1 MELDNKELER
11 LKKITKK
18 LRMNVLKMIT
28 HAGSGHLG
36 GSLSAA
42 EIVTVLFFKKM
53 KLNPKNPQWEERD
66 RFILSKGHA
75 CPIIYA
81 ALAELGYFPEAELL
95 TLRKL
100 GSRLQGH
107 PDKQLTPGIEM
118 STGSLGQGLSVA
130 NGLALGL
137 KLDGKSSKV
146 YVLLGDGESQE
157 GQIWEAAMTAS
168 HYKLDNLCAILDYNQ
183 MQIDGFINE
192 IKKLEPLNDKWK
204 AFGWETIEIDGHS
217 FQKITDALEQADK
230 TKRKPTIIIARTIK
244 GKGVSFM
251 EFNNYFH
258 GKAPS
263 QEEYEKAI
271 KELERNDC

>member
-1 MELDNKELER
+1 MELSNREIEK
-11 LKKITKK
+11 LKKIAKK
-18 LRMNVLKMIT
+18 LRMNVLKMVT
-28 HAGSGHLG
+28 NAGSGHLG

-42 EIVTVLFFKKM
+42 EIITALFFKKM
-53 KLNPKNPQWEERD
+53 RLNPKNPEWEDRD

-75 CPIIYA
+75 CPIVYA
-81 ALAELGYFPEAELL
+81 ALAELGYFPEEELL

-107 PDKQLTPGIEM
+107 PDRRLTPGIEM

-137 KLDGKSSKV
+137 RLNKKKAKV
-146 YVLLGDGESQE
+146 YVLIGDGESQE
-157 GQIWEAAMTAS
+157 GQIWEAAMTAG

-183 MQIDGFINE
+183 MQIDGFVNE
-192 IKKLEPLNDKWK
+192 IKRLEPLSEKWR

-217 FQKITDALEQADK
+217 FLQIMKAFEKADTVK
-230 TKRKPTIIIARTIK
+230 GKPTIIIAKTVK

-258 GKAPS
+258 GKAPTK
-263 QEEYEKAI
+263 EECEKAL
-271 KELERNDC
+271 KELEKDD

>member
-1 MELDNKELER
+1 
-11 LKKITKK
+11 
-18 LRMNVLKMIT
+18 
-28 HAGSGHLG
+28 
-36 GSLSAA
+36 
-42 EIVTVLFFKKM
+42 VLFFKKM
-53 KLNPKNPQWEERD
+53 RLNPKDPEWDGRD

-81 ALAELGYFPEAELL
+81 ALAELGYFPEEELL

-107 PDKQLTPGIEM
+107 PDKLLTPGIEM

-137 KLDGKSSKV
+137 KLDKKKSKV

-157 GQIWEAAMTAS
+157 GQIWEAAMTAG
-168 HYKLDNLCAILDYNQ
+168 HYKLDNLRAILDYNR

-192 IKKLEPLNDKWK
+192 IKKLEPLNDKWR

-217 FQKITDALEQADK
+217 FPQIINALEQADK
-230 TKRKPTIIIARTIK
+230 VKGKPIIIIAKTVK

-258 GKAPS
+258 GKAPT

-271 KELERNDC
+271 KELEKDD

>member
-1 MELDNKELER
+1 MELKDEEIEN
-11 LKKITKK
+11 LKTIAKS

-28 HAGSGHLG
+28 HAGSGHTG

-42 EIVTVLFFKKM
+42 EIITVLFFKKM
-53 KLNPKNPQWEERD
+53 KINPKNPKWEERD

-75 CPIIYA
+75 CPVVYA
-81 ALAELGYFPEAELL
+81 ALAKLGFFPEEELL

-107 PDKQLTPGIEM
+107 PDRQLTPGIEM

-137 KLDGKSSKV
+137 KLDRKKSKV

-157 GQIWEAAMTAS
+157 GQIWEAAMTAG

-183 MQIDGFINE
+183 MQIDGFVNE
-192 IKKLEPLNDKWK
+192 IKRIEPLKEKWE
-204 AFGWETIEIDGHS
+204 AFGWKTIEIDGHS
-217 FQKITDALEQADK
+217 FPEIINALDASDKIK
-230 TKRKPTIIIARTIK
+230 GKPTMIIARTVK

-263 QEEYEKAI
+263 KEEYEKAI
-271 KELERNDC
+271 KELEKND

>member
-1 MELDNKELER
+1 MELSNKEIER
-11 LKKITKK
+11 LRRIAKK
-18 LRMNVLKMIT
+18 LRMNVLKMVT
-28 HAGSGHLG
+28 NAGSGHLG

-42 EIVTVLFFKKM
+42 EIITALFFKKM
-53 KLNPKNPQWEERD
+53 RLNPKNPEWEDRD

-75 CPIIYA
+75 CPIVYA
-81 ALAELGYFPEAELL
+81 ALAELGYFPKEELF

-137 KLDGKSSKV
+137 RLNRKKVKV
-146 YVLLGDGESQE
+146 YVLIGDGESQE
-157 GQIWEAAMTAS
+157 GQIWEAAMTAG

-183 MQIDGFINE
+183 MQIDGFVNE
-192 IKKLEPLNDKWK
+192 IKRLEPLSEKWK

-217 FQKITDALEQADK
+217 FPQIINAFEKADTVK
-230 TKRKPTIIIARTIK
+230 GKPTIIIAKTVK

-258 GKAPS
+258 GKAPTK
-263 QEEYEKAI
+263 EECERAL
-271 KELERNDC
+271 KELEKDD